1 MCSNLSLPNFRPSL
15 NSELVPMVEPAVWL
29 PSAGFLPGDDE
40 DHQGDYVF
48 FVVEESSGRWQGGWR
63 GRLARRQMLWEAW
76 TPDMRWLVRARARD
90 HWRAA
95 YHRCIIFINPVYGNT
110 GDESINVLLDEM
122 YGLELVI
129 NFHTK
134 KPLSSMSRVGEWK
147 LLYLVHFP
155 LP

>member
-1 MCSNLSLPNFRPSL
+1 MCSDLSPPNFRPSL

-95 YHRCIIFINPVYGNT
+95 YHRCIIFINPVY
-110 GDESINVLLDEM
+110 
-122 YGLELVI
+122 
-129 NFHTK
+129 K
-134 KPLSSMSRVGEWK
+134 RVA
-147 LLYLVHFP
+147 
-155 LP
+155 